1 MHMWSFRSRIYR
13 HAFSCK
19 CFCGPY
25 SAATASSVHITLGRI
40 LWIYTHWIE
49 HHNRAIP
56 EQPFVASFEFQTH
69 LQKHKHAL
77 IVILCAK
84 IARLE
89 MLHTIGGLP
98 RKCYISY
105 VYNILRAIHNIL
117 LLLFET
123 LNTDNDGLLAQ
134 LLCVY
139 YIHVSRESC
148 AIKHVRKSANSASK
162 MLCDCISMY
171 WRIYE
176 E

>member
-25 SAATASSVHITLGRI
+25 SANSVQWPYNVGENSLNLHTL
-40 LWIYTHWIE
+40 
-49 HHNRAIP
+49 NRAPQQSYIP
-56 EQPFVASFEFQTH
+56 EKPFVASFEFQTH

-105 VYNILRAIHNIL
+105 VYNILRAIHNM
-117 LLLFET
+117 
-123 LNTDNDGLLAQ
+123 
-134 LLCVY
+134 VY
-139 YIHVSRESC
+139 CYC
-148 AIKHVRKSANSASK
+148 CSK
-162 MLCDCISMY
+162 RLTPTMPVC
-171 WRIYE
+171 
-176 E
+176 